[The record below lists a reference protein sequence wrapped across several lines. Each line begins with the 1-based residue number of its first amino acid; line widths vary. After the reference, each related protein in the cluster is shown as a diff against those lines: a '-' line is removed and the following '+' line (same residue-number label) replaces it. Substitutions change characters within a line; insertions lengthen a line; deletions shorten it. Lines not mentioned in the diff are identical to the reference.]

1 MTKILILGG
10 TTEAR
15 ELAAQLADRPV
26 ILSLAGRTANPAAQP
41 VPVRTGGFGGADGLA
56 TYLTTEGIG
65 LLIDATHPYANQI
78 SGNAVIATQKAGVPL
93 LSLHRPGW
101 EKVGGD
107 LWVDSPDTEA
117 AVRSLGDAQQTIFVA
132 LGRQEV
138 GPLRL
143 APQHRYIVRSV
154 DAIDPPLDL
163 PDVTYLLARGPF
175 PESDERALLTQHKVT
190 AILCK
195 NSGGDATYGKILAA
209 RALGIPV
216 HMVARPYK
224 PAGMLVTSVAAALAH
239 PMLRGE

>member
-1 MTKILILGG
+1 LGG

-15 ELAAQLADRPV
+15 ELAARLAHLPV
-26 ILSLAGRTANPAAQP
+26 ILSLAGRTANPARQP
-41 VPVRTGGFGGADGLA
+41 VPVRTGGFGGAEGLA
-56 TYLTTEGIG
+56 DYLLAAGIS

-78 SGNAVIATQKAGVPL
+78 SGNAVIAAQKIGVPL

-101 EKVGGD
+101 EREAGD
-107 LWVDSPDTEA
+107 HWVEASNTEA
-117 AVRSLGDAQQTIFVA
+117 AVRSLGGTRQTVFVA

-138 GPLRL
+138 GPLSF

-163 PDVTYLLARGPF
+163 PDITYLLARGPF
-175 PESDERALLTQHKVT
+175 PESEERALLEREGVT

-195 NSGGDATYGKILAA
+195 NSGGSATYGKILAS

-216 HMVARPYK
+216 HMVARPHK
-224 PAGMLVTSVAAALAH
+224 PAGILVASVAAALAH

>member
-1 MTKILILGG
+1 MA
-10 TTEAR
+10 AR
-15 ELAAQLADRPV
+15 LAHLPV
-26 ILSLAGRTANPAAQP
+26 ILSLAGRTANPARQP

-56 TYLTTEGIG
+56 RYLKIEGIS

-78 SGNAVIATQKAGVPL
+78 SGNAVIATQKTGVPL

-101 EKVGGD
+101 EKATGD
-107 LWVDSPDTEA
+107 HWVETADTAA
-117 AVRSLGDAQQTIFVA
+117 AVRSLGHDPQTVFVA

-138 GPLRL
+138 GPLSL

-154 DAIDPPLDL
+154 DPIDPPLDL
-163 PDVTYLLARGPF
+163 PNVTYLLARGPF
-175 PESDERALLTQHKVT
+175 PEEEERALLEREAVT

-209 RALGIPV
+209 RALKIPV
-216 HMVARPYK
+216 HMVTRPHK
-224 PAGMLVTSVAAALAH
+224 PAGILVTSVAAALAH